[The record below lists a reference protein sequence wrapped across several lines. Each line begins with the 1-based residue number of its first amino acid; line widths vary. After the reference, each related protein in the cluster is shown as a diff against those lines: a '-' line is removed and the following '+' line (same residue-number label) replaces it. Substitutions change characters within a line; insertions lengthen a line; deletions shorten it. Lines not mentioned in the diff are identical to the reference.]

1 VSRFRRKRE
10 AGKAS
15 ANLAPGDSIDQFA
28 NFPVL
33 SDVTLV
39 KRTPRDESKV
49 LAELSVAF
57 GADSNESI
65 GEDESDDATAPTGV
79 DRDRPDDHSPLRTIA
94 IGGNDDLPDAVYLD
108 EALGDE
114 SIGAGSVETVF
125 IDDDGTGDALLPKD
139 ATRRGMEPRLRQR
152 RIGVRRAEGRRR
164 LKRVAVIGTIVVLVT
179 TVLAVLGSGL
189 FAIDRVDV
197 TGVAN
202 ADPVAV
208 AAVVDDLVGTPV
220 LRADTDE
227 AEGRLESIPW
237 VESARVRTDFP
248 NAATIELRERT
259 AVATVR
265 GTDGQFRILDRDGRV
280 LDVIAGQP
288 VAFALITAPVVAD
301 LQPGQFGGVG
311 HAAAAAIVTKLRPE
325 VRSRL
330 VSISTTDDG
339 SDLRFVL
346 TNAPGG
352 EIEVRLGAAITDND
366 QIERLVRLELVLD
379 DISGTETTAID
390 VSTNEATDR

>member
-1 VSRFRRKRE
+1 VSRFRRKRRDADATDDIE
-10 AGKAS
+10 ID
-15 ANLAPGDSIDQFA
+15 APNDQFE
-28 NFPVL
+28 NFPIL
-33 SDVTLV
+33 SDVRLV
-39 KRTPRDESKV
+39 KRAPQKHSNV
-49 LAELSVAF
+49 LAELSAAF
-57 GADSNESI
+57 GDAVAGES
-65 GEDESDDATAPTGV
+65 DESDDATAPTGV
-79 DRDRPDDHSPLRTIA
+79 SREHPQNDSAALRTIT

-108 EALGDE
+108 DALGDDAPGVAD
-114 SIGAGSVETVF
+114 SADTVF

-164 LKRVAVIGTIVVLVT
+164 LKRVVIVGTVVVLASA
-179 TVLAVLGSGL
+179 VLAVLGSSL
-189 FAIDRVDV
+189 FAIDEVDV
-197 TGVAN
+197 TGLAN
-202 ADPVAV
+202 ADPAAV
-208 AAVVDDLVGTPV
+208 SAVVDDLVGTPV
-220 LRADTDE
+220 LRADTE
-227 AEGRLESIPW
+227 LAERRLESIAW

-248 NAATIELRERT
+248 NAATIEIRERS

-265 GTDGQFRILDRDGRV
+265 GADGQFRILDSTGRV

-288 VAFALITAPVVAD
+288 VDFAVITGPAVGD
-301 LQPGQFGGVG
+301 LQPGQFAGVG

-330 VSISTTDDG
+330 VSISTVEDG
-339 SDLRFVL
+339 SDLRFIL

-352 EIEVRLGAAITDND
+352 EIEVRLGAAISDND